1 MQKRSNYNGC
11 LRRPHTH
18 TTRSNINIKI
28 NTYECC
34 SYHHLVWWKTHEAML
49 VCSFQVYW
57 KVCSQ
62 PNGAA
67 VAVAVGR
74 ERYGTKERDVDREN
88 EKQKIVLHLCH
99 ALFNTQRIFSPRS
112 FMSTLS
118 LLAYSTSWKND
129 NGTMITLCFGKYTKS
144 SVFKFHRIII
154 IIVIIISSNRSGSGS
169 RSITNSRFCLFVR
182 FLQKDTTTKCNMNG
196 KKPFTQSSISMTSMI
211 IYDLFS
217 VRSQFIRVA
226 TIVYNIHACMHT
238 IA

>member
-1 MQKRSNYNGC
+1 MKRETYTMIELTIKCKKGVIITVVC
-11 LRRPHTH
+11 VDRTHTH

-57 KVCSQ
+57 KVCSR

-99 ALFNTQRIFSPRS
+99 ALFNTHREDASGFLAHALSCPFSLCS
-112 FMSTLS
+112 HIQLHE
-118 LLAYSTSWKND
+118 K
-129 NGTMITLCFGKYTKS
+129 MIM
-144 SVFKFHRIII
+144 V
-154 IIVIIISSNRSGSGS
+154 
-169 RSITNSRFCLFVR
+169 
-182 FLQKDTTTKCNMNG
+182 QW
-196 KKPFTQSSISMTSMI
+196 
-211 IYDLFS
+211 
-217 VRSQFIRVA
+217 
-226 TIVYNIHACMHT
+226 
-238 IA
+238 